1 MKALVVGTGG
11 VGQSIAS
18 ISKRRDPGG
27 EWLEKMVM
35 ADYDGKRAAD
45 FVAGLGDSRFVAEQV
60 DASDVDAVAALAE
73 KHGVDILLNLCAPNF
88 NPPLLQA
95 ALKAKVHYLDTAM
108 TLSERHPTD
117 PFHKTGKKLGD
128 DEYALSPEFEKIG
141 KYALAGFG
149 VEPGMADFFAR
160 YAADHLFDEVD
171 YIGIRDGSNL
181 DIPGAKGISF
191 GFSVWTTI
199 EECNNPAIVYENC
212 DLHTVELFA
221 ELDKFWPPE
230 GTARSRSATSSKRSR
245 ADRPLR
251 RQAKRVKKAESKYA
265 LGDEFMQAMEIF
277 RSINID
283 KAEKTKVGDV
293 MVAPRDVIAAAAP
306 DPTEVGKKYIG
317 KTVAGTYVIGK
328 KDGTQRKVFLD
339 QVAENQERLDT
350 VGVQVVT
357 AQTGFTP
364 VITLELLATGSLGS
378 KPGDPKSGVHIPE
391 AFNADDYVALMPAV
405 GFPAACSR
413 RSRST
418 SSPTTQGAARPGEVG
433 PSESLYDRRPPREG
447 GRRSQWSD
455 ASGDP
460 AGASVARCAVER
472 LVVR

>member
-11 VGQSIAS
+11 VGQSIAA
-18 ISKRRDPGG
+18 IAKRRDPSG

-45 FVAGLGDSRFVAEQV
+45 FVATLKDPRFVAEQV

-73 KHGVDILLNLCAPNF
+73 KHGADILMNLCAPNF

-128 DEYALSPEFEKIG
+128 DEYALSPEFEAIG

-160 YAADHLFDEVD
+160 YAADHLFDEID

-181 DIPGAKGISF
+181 EIPGATGISF

-199 EECNNPAIVYENC
+199 EECNNPAIVYENG
-212 DLHTVELFA
+212 DFHTVGPFA
-221 ELDKFWPPE
+221 ELEKFWLPE
-230 GTARSRSATSSKRSR
+230 GIGEVEVGHVEHEEVVQIGRN
-245 ADRPLR
+245 ADKL
-251 RQAKRVKKAESKYA
+251 KGVKKAEFKYA
-265 LGDEFMQAMEIF
+265 LGDEFMNAMDVF

-283 KAEKTKVGDV
+283 KAEKIKVGDV

-306 DPTEVGKKYIG
+306 DPNEIGKKYVG
-317 KTVAGTYVIGK
+317 KTAAGTYVIGK
-328 KDGTQRKVFLD
+328 KDGKERKVYLY
-339 QVAENQERLDT
+339 QVADNKECVDKYGT
-350 VGVQVVT
+350 QVVV
-357 AQTGFTP
+357 AQTAFTP
-364 VITLELLATGSLGS
+364 VITLELLAKGSLGG
-378 KPGDPKSGVHIPE
+378 KPGDPRSGVHNPE
-391 AFNADDYVALMPAV
+391 AFDADDYVALMPAYE
-405 GFPAACSR
+405 FP
-413 RSRST
+413 
-418 SSPTTQGAARPGEVG
+418 GGLLEME
-433 PSESLYDRRPPREG
+433 SEYKLAK
-447 GRRSQWSD
+447 D
-455 ASGDP
+455 AQALLDL
-460 AGASVARCAVER
+460 AK
-472 LVVR
+472 

>member
-18 ISKRRDPGG
+18 IAKRRDPQGD
-27 EWLEKMVM
+27 WLEKMVM
-35 ADYDGKRAAD
+35 ADYNGKRAAD
-45 FVAGLGDSRFVAEQV
+45 FVAGLQDPRFVAEQV
-60 DASDVDAVAALAE
+60 DASDADAVAALAE
-73 KHGVDILLNLCAPNF
+73 KHGVDILMNLCAPNF

-108 TLSERHPTD
+108 TLSEWHPTD

-128 DEYALSPEFEKIG
+128 DEYALSPQFEAIG

-199 EECNNPAIVYENC
+199 EECNNPAIVFENG
-212 DLHTVELFA
+212 DWHTVEPFA
-221 ELDKFWPPE
+221 ELEKFWLPE
-230 GTARSRSATSSKRSR
+230 GIGEVEVGHVEHEEVVQIGRY
-245 ADRPLR
+245 ADKL
-251 RQAKRVKKAESKYA
+251 KGVKKAEFKYA

-283 KAEKTKVGDV
+283 KAEKIKVGDV

-306 DPTEVGKKYIG
+306 DPNEIGKKYIG
-317 KTVAGTYVIGK
+317 KTAAGTYVVGK
-328 KDGTQRKVFLD
+328 KDGMERKVYLY
-339 QVAENQERLDT
+339 QVADNQECLDT
-350 VGVQVVT
+350 VGIQVVT

-364 VITLELLATGSLGS
+364 VIALELLATGSLGS
-378 KPGDPKSGVHIPE
+378 KPGDPKSGVHNPE
-391 AFNADDYVALMPAV
+391 AFNADDYVALMPKV
-405 GFPAACSR
+405 GFP
-413 RSRST
+413 
-418 SSPTTQGAARPGEVG
+418 GGLLEME
-433 PSESLYDRRPPREG
+433 SEYKLAHDR
-447 GRRSQWSD
+447 QALLD
-455 ASGDP
+455 LAQ
-460 AGASVARCAVER
+460 
-472 LVVR
+472 